1 MVVETLNNI
10 RLDAGYLPLKWTDN
24 KLLILDQ
31 RRLPESLEY
40 FTVKNLDDTCFAI
53 KDMVVRGAPSIG
65 VTAAYGFALEACR
78 LLASR
83 LANKSDGDTSFDSY
97 EKLFQVTSLT
107 AATAATAVKA
117 EAAAGASS
125 SLSKPS
131 TLPDMTTAF
140 AQLKATLDSTR
151 PTAVNLRWG
160 TDRMFSFCSALLQST
175 SSLEQFSRAAMNE
188 AEKILDEHIETN
200 IKLSNFGLEVV
211 PHNANFITHCNA
223 GPLAACG
230 WGTALGVIRTAH
242 LAGRTPHV
250 FVDETRPRNQGAKLT
265 MWELVEDK
273 IPATLVCDNM
283 SGFLMANKKIDLIV
297 VGADRIA
304 RNGDAANKI
313 GTYNLAIVANF
324 HKVPFYIA
332 APLSTFDATI
342 FNGSEIPIEERNQK
356 EITGASEKTENKG
369 LNQAF
374 NPAFDVTPNHLIA
387 GIITEAGIL
396 RAPYNESI
404 NRALGIN

>member
-1 MVVETLNNI
+1 MKNTRLN
-10 RLDAGYLPLKWTDN
+10 AGYLPLKWADN

-40 FTVKNLDDTCFAI
+40 FPINNLDDTCFAI

-78 LLASR
+78 LLASTIG
-83 LANKSDGDTSFDSY
+83 LGCKSYTVFDSY
-97 EKLFQVTSLT
+97 EKIFPLDSFGDDLKDS
-107 AATAATAVKA
+107 A
-117 EAAAGASS
+117 
-125 SLSKPS
+125 
-131 TLPDMTTAF
+131 LPDIMDAF
-140 AQLKATLDSTR
+140 AQLKMTLDSTR

-160 TDRMFSFCSALLQST
+160 TDRMYAFCSLLLQRSST
-175 SSLEQFSRAAMNE
+175 FELFTRSAMAE

-211 PHNANFITHCNA
+211 PHDANFITHCNA
-223 GPLAACG
+223 GPLATCG

-242 LAGRTPHV
+242 LNGRNPHV

-324 HKVPFYIA
+324 HKVPFYVA

-342 FNGSEIPIEERNQK
+342 FNGSEIPIEERSRK
-356 EITGASEKTENKG
+356 EITGASDENENKG
-369 LNQAF
+369 RNKAY

-404 NRALGIN
+404 KKALGVN

>member
-1 MVVETLNNI
+1 MVLETLDNT

-31 RRLPESLEY
+31 RRLPEVVEY
-40 FTVKNLDDTCFAI
+40 FSVNDLKDTCFAI

-65 VTAAYGFALEACR
+65 VTAVYGFALEASR
-78 LLASR
+78 LLASS
-83 LANKSDGDTSFDSY
+83 LMAGSADAGSKPIIDTY
-97 EKLFQVTSLT
+97 EKLFPI
-107 AATAATAVKA
+107 
-117 EAAAGASS
+117 S
-125 SLSKPS
+125 SLAEELKNSP
-131 TLPDMTTAF
+131 LPDLTEAF

-160 TDRMFSFCSALLQST
+160 TDRMLSFCSALLHT
-175 SSLEQFSRAAMNE
+175 AVSLEEFGSGALSE
-188 AEKILDEHIETN
+188 AQKILEEHIQTN
-200 IKLSNFGLEVV
+200 IKLSQFGLEIV

-242 LAGRTPHV
+242 ADGRKPHV

-283 SGFLMANKKIDLIV
+283 SGFLMANKKIDLVV

-313 GTYNLAIVANF
+313 GTYNLAIVANY
-324 HKVPFYIA
+324 HNVPFYIA

-342 FNGSEIPIEERNQK
+342 FNGSEIPIEERSQN
-356 EITGASEKTENKG
+356 EITGASESAESEGRNH
-369 LNQAF
+369 AF
-374 NPAFDVTPNHLIA
+374 NPAFDVTPHHLIA

-396 RAPYNESI
+396 RPPYNESI
-404 NRALGIN
+404 KRALGIN